1 MFEISRVFPD
11 LYLDDVW
18 ITGILRQKLGMP
30 DDMIVEPDQDVAIHF
45 TGYVGKEKD
54 GVTEYVKQW
63 EKQLILFDAKNKTV
77 CQCYKS

>member
-1 MFEISRVFPD
+1 
-11 LYLDDVW
+11 
-18 ITGILRQKLGMP
+18 MP